1 MVGRWKLEYYDDGV
15 EDFVEFAGR
24 MEEIIEELS
33 GHEEVSFSIPNTAE
47 NRAFVASDQI
57 VRVSFDATMLYL
69 GVLYDIEYS
78 KKALKC
84 IVYNGIYELLKRR
97 VITGEY
103 IGLMPSSVAEF
114 IRQAA
119 GLIYM
124 VDCPATP
131 DVDMI
136 FDQTICFD
144 AIVQLAAAINKDY
157 WVENGENLHI
167 GDRGSA
173 QSFDGSIANISERGM
188 ARSKKRDKVH
198 VRGVSYEGEQIMGY
212 AGDGDD
218 VAVFWYDT
226 PTTEYTLYA
235 LAVQKLAEINMA
247 DGSVAL
253 TCPIT
258 SGYYLH
264 PGDTITLSKPL
275 LSLDGTYR
283 IVKTSKKR
291 KTMDVEIIR
300 QKRTTEKVLEE
311 LSTGTRN
318 SFSLTTFLSQFGGE
332 GEVGEIS
339 IGKSFFPRILS
350 LVAAQI
356 VSPTVA
362 SIGSVLEIDVSPP

>member
-1 MVGRWKLEYYDDGV
+1 MLGLWKLEYYDDGV
-15 EDFVEFAGR
+15 EDFVEFTGR

-33 GHEEVSFSIPNTAE
+33 GHEEVSFSIPNTAD

-57 VRVSFDATMLYL
+57 IRVSFDATILYL

-78 KKALKC
+78 KKQLKC

-114 IRQAA
+114 IRAAA

-124 VDCPATP
+124 VNCPATP
-131 DVDMI
+131 NVDMI

-157 WVENGENLHI
+157 WVENGENLYI

-173 QSFDGSIANISERGM
+173 QSFDGSIANISERGI

-198 VRGVSYEGEQIMGY
+198 VRGVSYEGAQIMGY
-212 AGDGDD
+212 AGTGDD

-235 LAVQKLAEINMA
+235 LAVQKLAELNMD

-258 SGYYLH
+258 SGYHLH
-264 PGDTITLSKPL
+264 PGDTITLTKPL
-275 LSLDGTYR
+275 LSLDGSYK
-283 IVKTSKKR
+283 IVKTTKKR

-318 SFSLTTFLSQFGGE
+318 SFTLTTLVSQFGGE

-339 IGKSFFPRILS
+339 IGKSFFPNIFS
-350 LVAAQI
+350 LVASQI
-356 VSPTVA
+356 VSPVVA
-362 SIGSVLEIDVSPP
+362 SIGSVLDIDVSPP

>member
-1 MVGRWKLEYYDDGV
+1 LLGRWTLEYYDEG
-15 EDFVEFAGR
+15 EEGFVEFSGR
-24 MEEIIEELS
+24 LEEIMEELN
-33 GHEEVSFSIPNTAE
+33 GHEEVSFSIPNTAA
-47 NRAFVASDQI
+47 NRSFVATDQL
-57 VRVSFDATMLYL
+57 VRIKFDGAVVYGI

-78 KKALKC
+78 RKQLKC
-84 IVYNGIYELLKRR
+84 VIYNGVYELLKRR
-97 VITGEY
+97 VISGEY

-114 IRQAA
+114 IRAAA
-119 GLIYM
+119 GLTYM

-144 AIVQLAAAINKDY
+144 AILQLAAAINKDY

-173 QSFDGSIANISERGM
+173 QEFDGNIANVSERAV

-198 VRGVSYEGEQIMGY
+198 VRGVSYEGDEIMGY
-212 AGDGDD
+212 AGAGDN

-235 LAVQKLAEINMA
+235 LAVKKLAEINMD
-247 DGSVAL
+247 DGSVVL

-258 SGYYLH
+258 SGVHLY
-264 PGDTITLSKPL
+264 PGDTITISKPE
-275 LSLDGTYR
+275 LSLDGSYR
-283 IVKTSKKR
+283 IMKTTKKR

-318 SFSLTTFLSQFGGE
+318 SFTLTTLVSQFGGGPPDIVLPPARSGIMAMFSE
-332 GEVGEIS
+332 FGYANPSISESMEV
-339 IGKSFFPRILS
+339 
-350 LVAAQI
+350 
-356 VSPTVA
+356 
-362 SIGSVLEIDVSPP
+362 SVT